1 MARDD
6 LRSFI
11 DELRINYAREI
22 IEISDTLN
30 GDWELAACT
39 TGLQKK
45 LRIPLIQYK
54 DVAGTDFTVVHNVCA
69 SLARI
74 ARVAGYS
81 VDELESRLANAYDEL
96 IPPQAVATGP
106 VRDVVLQGD
115 ALDVRILPAIRYTES
130 QTHPYISAA
139 CLVAHDTRSA
149 AINISY
155 HRLMISDANTLAV
168 YMTPGGDLDKIF
180 RYNQRNGKHT
190 PVAAFIGAHPLWSL
204 GSLAA
209 GPLSLDEYSVI
220 GGLLGYPLP
229 VVAGLHDSNLYV
241 PAQAE
246 IALEGHLCFADE
258 IAEGPY
264 GEAFGYVSPVQ
275 NSPVFRVRSMT
286 HRQDAMFQDIVPG
299 QLEHMTM
306 TSIAIKVHLQK
317 SLTARFPGILQIHL
331 PAPMTVYVKI
341 SQGIA
346 TAKVHDMLRVMLT
359 QQRFIKNAVVF
370 DADVKLDDSKQT
382 QRAIAM
388 HVQADRDL
396 VVVTDQPGNGLD
408 PSENNGKTT
417 KWGID
422 ATDSAAANGRSKISR
437 LPDSVVQ
444 NLDVDAILKRA
455 LSAVGNEP

>member
-1 MARDD
+1 
-6 LRSFI
+6 
-11 DELRINYAREI
+11 
-22 IEISDTLN
+22 
-30 GDWELAACT
+30 
-39 TGLQKK
+39 
-45 LRIPLIQYK
+45 
-54 DVAGTDFTVVHNVCA
+54 
-69 SLARI
+69 
-74 ARVAGYS
+74 
-81 VDELESRLANAYDEL
+81 
-96 IPPQAVATGP
+96 
-106 VRDVVLQGD
+106 
-115 ALDVRILPAIRYTES
+115 
-130 QTHPYISAA
+130 
-139 CLVAHDTRSA
+139 
-149 AINISY
+149 
-155 HRLMISDANTLAV
+155 MISDANTLAV

-180 RYNQRNGKHT
+180 RFNQKMGKPT

-241 PAQAE
+241 PAHAE
-246 IALEGHLCFADE
+246 IALEGHLCSTDE

-275 NSPVFRVRSMT
+275 NRPVFRVQSMT
-286 HRQDAMFQDIVPG
+286 HRQDALFQDIVPG

-306 TSIAIKVHLQK
+306 TSVAIKVHLQK

-341 SQGIA
+341 AQGIA
-346 TAKVHDMLRVMLT
+346 AVKVHDMLHVMLT

-396 VVVTDQPGNGLD
+396 VVVTNQPGNGLD

-422 ATDSAAANGRSKISR
+422 ATDSAAGANGRSKIAR
-437 LPDSVVQ
+437 LPDSVVK

-455 LSAVGNEP
+455 LAADGNKP